1 MDPGTIVGIVSLTL
15 QVSRLMYKTA
25 EAIGSAGE
33 DVRLKAIEVDSFT
46 KTVKAVQQA
55 LEEPPA
61 IPPSLLR
68 LRAKIEDT
76 IADIIDNYNKALDP
90 LKKLLD
96 IFNPLVVRFAEQRR
110 KLRALGHMIYFSL
123 KRNDVQ
129 KYCQALQT
137 SSGSLNLSLS
147 ALIALQTRDANGL
160 KGMAIQVQY
169 ISGTL
174 EPVLSARP
182 DQHQLEDVPPSFLG
196 SLQSM
201 NTNADSDK
209 VVEEGGDDSKDT
221 QEGKPSSSEVQDNQ
235 LTVVSQVS
243 GDLIRY
249 RSREGDEGLS
259 QEEINSIKYQVDG
272 VLNDEGIMPA
282 NDVLAVTK
290 SLGRKL
296 QEFAKVAN
304 TAPTTTEENL
314 DNQPP
319 QSGFNSAR
327 DRSPEPSQVS
337 VDGAQL
343 RGPAQRKNPEL
354 LEAIKFRDWEGT
366 VHPLPFEEVLN
377 FEVSIQS
384 SEDYG
389 SGHPI
394 VSLGDLLADWVVD
407 WRRILKVS

>member
-46 KTVKAVQQA
+46 KAVKAVQQA

-76 IADIIDNYNKALDP
+76 IADIIDNCNKALDP

-201 NTNADSDK
+201 NTNADSD
-209 VVEEGGDDSKDT
+209 VVVGEGDDDSKDT
-221 QEGKPSSSEVQDNQ
+221 QEGKPSSSEVQDSQ
-235 LTVVSQVS
+235 LTVVPQVS

-249 RSREGDEGLS
+249 RSRERDEGFS
-259 QEEINSIKYQVDG
+259 QDAIDSINHQVDG
-272 VLNDEGIMPA
+272 VFNDEGIMPA
-282 NDVLAVTK
+282 NDLLAVTK

-296 QEFAKVAN
+296 QEFAKVAT
-304 TAPTTTEENL
+304 TAPTTTEEKL
-314 DNQPP
+314 GNQPP
-319 QSGFNSAR
+319 QSGFNPAR
-327 DRSPEPSQVS
+327 NQSPESSQVS
-337 VDGAQL
+337 LDRAQPQD
-343 RGPAQRKNPEL
+343 PAQRKNPEL
-354 LEAIKFRDWEGT
+354 LEIIKFRDWEGR
-366 VHPLPFEEVLN
+366 VHPIPFEEV
-377 FEVSIQS
+377 
-384 SEDYG
+384 
-389 SGHPI
+389 
-394 VSLGDLLADWVVD
+394 
-407 WRRILKVS
+407 